1 MKKKAFVKMKIWE
14 DETSYNKAIE
24 QAEDKIGVV
33 KKGLE
38 WCGKHI
44 DIDKIDKKKF
54 LADMVA
60 EFNRQVVLQK
70 GDIVKQKIAVEKL
83 HFLLDIHITELRAIR
98 EQYDRI
104 NVNVYVEDDDFVSGV
119 SLEEFTRYTQ
129 NEEENQ
135 RLIICNNL
143 IDAIDKVEK
152 YNKVYAG
159 DIIRGTS
166 NFLKFD
172 FRKNVY
178 IPNI

>member
-14 DETSYNKAIE
+14 DETSYNKAIQ
-24 QAEDKIGVV
+24 QAEDKINIV
-33 KKGLE
+33 KKALE

-83 HFLLDIHITELRAIR
+83 HFLLDMHITELRAIQN
-98 EQYDRI
+98 ECERI
-104 NVNVYVEDDDFVSGV
+104 NVNVYVEGDDFVCGV

>member
-1 MKKKAFVKMKIWE
+1 MKKKAFVKMKVWV
-14 DETSYNKAIE
+14 DETSYNKAVE
-24 QAEDKIGVV
+24 SAQHKIDIV

-38 WCGKHI
+38 WSAKYI
-44 DIDKIDKKKF
+44 DIDKIDRKKF

-60 EFNRQVVLQK
+60 EFNRQLEIQK
-70 GDIVKQKIAVEKL
+70 GDITKVKLAVEKL
-83 HFLLDIHITELRAIR
+83 QFLLDIHITELRAIQ
-98 EQYDRI
+98 EQSDRI
-104 NVNVYVEDDDFVSGV
+104 NVDVYVEDDDFVSGV

>member
-1 MKKKAFVKMKIWE
+1 M
-14 DETSYNKAIE
+14 
-24 QAEDKIGVV
+24 
-33 KKGLE
+33 
-38 WCGKHI
+38 
-44 DIDKIDKKKF
+44 
-54 LADMVA
+54 
-60 EFNRQVVLQK
+60 
-70 GDIVKQKIAVEKL
+70 
-83 HFLLDIHITELRAIR
+83 
-98 EQYDRI
+98 
-104 NVNVYVEDDDFVSGV
+104 NVYVEEDDFVCGV

>member
-1 MKKKAFVKMKIWE
+1 MKKKAFVKMKVWA
-14 DETSYNKAIE
+14 DETSYNKAVKS
-24 QAEDKIGVV
+24 AEDKIGIV
-33 KKGLE
+33 KQALE
-38 WCGKHI
+38 WCAKHI
-44 DIDKIDKKKF
+44 DTDKIDRKQF
-54 LADMVA
+54 LFSMVE
-60 EFNRQVVLQK
+60 EFNRQVELQK
-70 GDIVKQKIAVEKL
+70 GNITKVKLAVEKI
-83 HFLLDIHITELRAIR
+83 HYLLDIHISELIAIQN
-98 EQYDRI
+98 QYDRI
-104 NVNVYVEDDDFVSGV
+104 NVDVYVKDDDFVSGV

-152 YNKVYAG
+152 YNKCYAG